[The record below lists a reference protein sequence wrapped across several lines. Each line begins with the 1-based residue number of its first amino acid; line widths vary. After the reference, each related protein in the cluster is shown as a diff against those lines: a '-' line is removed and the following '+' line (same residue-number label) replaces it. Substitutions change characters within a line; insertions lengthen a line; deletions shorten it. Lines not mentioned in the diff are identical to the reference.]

1 MNAVIY
7 ARVSTEDQ
15 GDNFSI
21 PSQFAAARRYAEERD
36 WRVVAELSDTMSG
49 ACWSVRR
56 CAGCATCLQP
66 ARSMSSSSTR

>member
-49 ACWSVRR
+49 AVLERPALRR
-56 CAGCATCLQP
+56 MRDLIAA